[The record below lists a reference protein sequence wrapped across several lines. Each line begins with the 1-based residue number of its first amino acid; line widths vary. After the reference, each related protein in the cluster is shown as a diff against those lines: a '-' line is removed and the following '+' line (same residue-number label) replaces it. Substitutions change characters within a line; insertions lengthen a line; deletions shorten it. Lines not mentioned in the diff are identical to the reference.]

1 MATSSYSSSFGRLK
15 SLSTNFISSNIL
27 QTLVHAKDV
36 SEMTRILEPTWYGP
50 EIERAASLYSPPELL
65 EVALNRH
72 IVEINKIALESTPFS
87 GREAIRAYLLKWDI
101 HNIEL
106 ILSSK
111 IIGRAITET
120 EPFLVSSRNFPAGIS
135 AGNISHDEMKIIL
148 SQAGVDGV
156 VNHLVKYRY
165 GPILMQ
171 HLDTY
176 QKTGDLGPMM
186 ADLISYY
193 YTTLIESLRFFQGD
207 EGVIRDLFR
216 VQIDKRN
223 ILSLLKGKDS
233 ELDRELISKHLIKGG
248 NISRDDLFDIFGSKS
263 MEEFVGKVQK
273 QYNLTDLLKD
283 TYTKTHSLID
293 FEVAFDKFISK
304 SYLKR
309 LKNIPLSLGSI
320 FHFIITA
327 EYEWDNIKRIAYGK
341 RYDLSIERITSMLVL
356 ETD

>member
-15 SLSTNFISSNIL
+15 SLSINFISPTFL
-27 QTLVHAKDV
+27 QNLVHAKDV
-36 SEMTRILEPTWYGP
+36 AEMTRILEPTWYGP

-186 ADLISYY
+186 ADLIAYY

-223 ILSLLKGKDS
+223 ILNLLKGKDS
-233 ELDRELISKHLIKGG
+233 DLDRELINKHLIKGG
-248 NISRDDLFDIFGSKS
+248 NISRDELFDILGSKS
-263 MEEFVGKVQK
+263 IEEFIGKVQK
-273 QYNLTDLLKD
+273 HYNLADLLKE
-283 TYTKTHSLID
+283 TYLKTHSLID

-309 LKNIPLSLGSI
+309 LKNISLSLGSI
-320 FHFIITA
+320 FHFIISA

-341 RYDLSIERITSMLVL
+341 RYDFSLERITSMLVL

>member
-1 MATSSYSSSFGRLK
+1 MATSPYSSSFGRLK
-15 SLSTNFISSNIL
+15 SLSINFIPQNIF
-27 QTLVHAKDV
+27 QNLVHAKDV
-36 SEMTRILEPTWYGP
+36 AEMTRILEPTWYGP
-50 EIERAASLYSPPELL
+50 EIERAAALYSLPELL

-87 GREAIRAYLLKWDI
+87 GRDAIRAYLLKWDI

-148 SQAGVDGV
+148 AQAGVDGV

-176 QKTGDLGPMM
+176 QKTGNLGPMM
-186 ADLISYY
+186 ADLIEYY
-193 YTTLIESLRFFQGD
+193 YTTLIESSRFFQGD

-233 ELDRELISKHLIKGG
+233 HLDRELINKHLIKGG
-248 NISRDDLFDIFGSKS
+248 NISTDELFDIFGSKS
-263 MEEFVGKVQK
+263 IEEFVGKVQK
-273 QYNLTDLLKD
+273 HHNLADLLKE
-283 TYTKTHSLID
+283 TYIKTHSLID

-309 LKNIPLSLGSI
+309 LKNISLSLGSI

-341 RYDLSIERITSMLVL
+341 RYDLPLERITSMLVL
-356 ETD
+356 ETE

>member
-1 MATSSYSSSFGRLK
+1 M
-15 SLSTNFISSNIL
+15 
-27 QTLVHAKDV
+27 HAKDV
-36 SEMTRILEPTWYGP
+36 ADMIRILEPTSYGP
-50 EIERAASLYSPPELL
+50 EIERAAALYSLPELL

-87 GREAIRAYLLKWDI
+87 GRDAIRAYLLKWDI

-176 QKTGDLGPMM
+176 QKTGNLGPMM
-186 ADLISYY
+186 ADLIEYY
-193 YTTLIESLRFFQGD
+193 YTTLIESSRFFQGD

-233 ELDRELISKHLIKGG
+233 HLDRELINKHLIKGG
-248 NISRDDLFDIFGSKS
+248 NISTDELFDIFGSKS
-263 MEEFVGKVQK
+263 IEEFVGKVQK
-273 QYNLTDLLKD
+273 HHNLADLLKE
-283 TYTKTHSLID
+283 TYIKTHSLID

-309 LKNIPLSLGSI
+309 LKNISLSLGSI

-341 RYDLSIERITSMLVL
+341 RYDLPLERITSMLVL
-356 ETD
+356 ETE

>member
-1 MATSSYSSSFGRLK
+1 MGSSSYSSSFGRLK
-15 SLSTNFISSNIL
+15 SLSINFISQNIL
-27 QTLVHAKDV
+27 QTLAHAKDV
-36 SEMTRILEPTWYGP
+36 SEITRILESTWYGP

-148 SQAGVDGV
+148 SQPGVDGV

-207 EGVIRDLFR
+207 EGIIRDLFR

-223 ILSLLKGKDS
+223 ILNLLKGKDS
-233 ELDRELISKHLIKGG
+233 NLDRELVNKHLIKGG
-248 NISRDDLFDIFGSKS
+248 NISKDDLFDMLGSKS
-263 MEEFVGKVQK
+263 IDEFVGKVQK
-273 QYNLTDLLKD
+273 HYNITDLLKD
-283 TYTKTHSLID
+283 TYIKTHSLID

-309 LKNIPLSLGSI
+309 LKNVPLSLGSI

-327 EYEWDNIKRIAYGK
+327 EYEWDNIKRIVYGK
-341 RYDLSIERITSMLVL
+341 RYEFSLERITSMLVL
-356 ETD
+356 ETE

>member
-1 MATSSYSSSFGRLK
+1 
-15 SLSTNFISSNIL
+15 
-27 QTLVHAKDV
+27 
-36 SEMTRILEPTWYGP
+36 MTRILEPTWYGP

-72 IVEINKIALESTPFS
+72 VVEINKIALESTPFS

-193 YTTLIESLRFFQGD
+193 YTNLIESLRFFQGD

-263 MEEFVGKVQK
+263 IEEFVGNVQK

-283 TYTKTHSLID
+283 TYSKTHSLID

>member
-15 SLSTNFISSNIL
+15 SLSLNFISQNIL
-27 QTLVHAKDV
+27 QNLVHAKDV
-36 SEMTRILEPTWYGP
+36 AEMTRILEPTWYGP
-50 EIERAASLYSPPELL
+50 EIERAAALYSLPELL

-176 QKTGDLGPMM
+176 QKTGNLGPMM
-186 ADLISYY
+186 ADLIEYY
-193 YTTLIESLRFFQGD
+193 YSTLIESSRFFQGD

-233 ELDRELISKHLIKGG
+233 HLDRELINKHLIKGG
-248 NISRDDLFDIFGSKS
+248 NISTDELFDIFGSKS
-263 MEEFVGKVQK
+263 IEEFVGRVQK
-273 QYNLTDLLKD
+273 HHNLADLLKE
-283 TYTKTHSLID
+283 TYIKTHSLID

-309 LKNIPLSLGSI
+309 LKNISLSLGSI

-341 RYDLSIERITSMLVL
+341 RYDLPLERITSMLVL
-356 ETD
+356 ETE

>member
-15 SLSTNFISSNIL
+15 SLSLNFISQNIL
-27 QTLVHAKDV
+27 QNLVHAKDV
-36 SEMTRILEPTWYGP
+36 ADMIRILEPTSYGP
-50 EIERAASLYSPPELL
+50 EIERAAALYSLPELL

-87 GREAIRAYLLKWDI
+87 GRDAIRAYLLKWDI

-176 QKTGDLGPMM
+176 QKTGNLGPMM
-186 ADLISYY
+186 ADLIEYY
-193 YTTLIESLRFFQGD
+193 YTTLIESSRFFQGD

-233 ELDRELISKHLIKGG
+233 HLDRELINKHLIKGG
-248 NISRDDLFDIFGSKS
+248 NISTDELFDIFGSKS
-263 MEEFVGKVQK
+263 IEEFVGKVQK
-273 QYNLTDLLKD
+273 HHNLADLLKE
-283 TYTKTHSLID
+283 TYIKTHSLID

-309 LKNIPLSLGSI
+309 LKNISLSLGSI

-341 RYDLSIERITSMLVL
+341 RYDLPLERITSMLVL
-356 ETD
+356 ETE

>member
-15 SLSTNFISSNIL
+15 SLSINFIPPTLL
-27 QTLVHAKDV
+27 QNLVHAKDV
-36 SEMTRILEPTWYGP
+36 AEMTRILEPTWYGP

-72 IVEINKIALESTPFS
+72 IVEINKIALESTLFS

-148 SQAGVDGV
+148 TQAGVDGV

-186 ADLISYY
+186 ADLIAYY

-223 ILSLLKGKDS
+223 ILNLLKGKDS
-233 ELDRELISKHLIKGG
+233 DLDRELINKHLIKGG
-248 NISRDDLFDIFGSKS
+248 NISRDELFDILGSKS
-263 MEEFVGKVQK
+263 IEEFIGKVQK
-273 QYNLTDLLKD
+273 YYNLADLLKE
-283 TYTKTHSLID
+283 TYLKTHSLID

-309 LKNIPLSLGSI
+309 LKNISLSLGSI

-341 RYDLSIERITSMLVL
+341 RYDFSVERITSMLVL

>member
-15 SLSTNFISSNIL
+15 SLSINFIPPTLL
-27 QTLVHAKDV
+27 QNLVHAKDV
-36 SEMTRILEPTWYGP
+36 AEMTRILEPTWYGP

-148 SQAGVDGV
+148 TQTGVDGV

-186 ADLISYY
+186 ADLIGYY

-223 ILSLLKGKDS
+223 ILNLLKGKDS
-233 ELDRELISKHLIKGG
+233 DLDREVINKHLIKGG
-248 NISRDDLFDIFGSKS
+248 NICRDELFDILGSKS
-263 MEEFVGKVQK
+263 IEEFIGKVQK
-273 QYNLTDLLKD
+273 HYNLADLLKE
-283 TYTKTHSLID
+283 TYLKTHSLID

-309 LKNIPLSLGSI
+309 LKNISLSLGSI

-341 RYDLSIERITSMLVL
+341 RYDFSVERITSMLVL

>member
-1 MATSSYSSSFGRLK
+1 M
-15 SLSTNFISSNIL
+15 
-27 QTLVHAKDV
+27 HAKDV
-36 SEMTRILEPTWYGP
+36 AEMTRILEPTWYGP

-186 ADLISYY
+186 ADLIAYY

-223 ILSLLKGKDS
+223 ILNLLKGKDS
-233 ELDRELISKHLIKGG
+233 DLDR
-248 NISRDDLFDIFGSKS
+248 
-263 MEEFVGKVQK
+263 
-273 QYNLTDLLKD
+273 
-283 TYTKTHSLID
+283 
-293 FEVAFDKFISK
+293 
-304 SYLKR
+304 
-309 LKNIPLSLGSI
+309 
-320 FHFIITA
+320 
-327 EYEWDNIKRIAYGK
+327 
-341 RYDLSIERITSMLVL
+341 
-356 ETD
+356 

>member
-15 SLSTNFISSNIL
+15 SLSINFISSNIL
-27 QTLVHAKDV
+27 QNLVHAKDV

-263 MEEFVGKVQK
+263 IEEFVGNVQK

-283 TYTKTHSLID
+283 TYSKTHSLID
-293 FEVAFDKFISK
+293 FEIAFDKFISK

>member
-15 SLSTNFISSNIL
+15 SLSLNFISQNIL
-27 QTLVHAKDV
+27 QNLVHAKDV
-36 SEMTRILEPTWYGP
+36 ADMIRILEPTSYGP
-50 EIERAASLYSPPELL
+50 EIERAAALYSPPELL

-87 GREAIRAYLLKWDI
+87 GRDAIRAYLLKWDI

-176 QKTGDLGPMM
+176 QKTGNLGPMM
-186 ADLISYY
+186 ADLIEYY
-193 YTTLIESLRFFQGD
+193 YTTLIESSRFFQGD

-233 ELDRELISKHLIKGG
+233 HLDRELINKHLIKGG
-248 NISRDDLFDIFGSKS
+248 NISTDELFDIFGSKS
-263 MEEFVGKVQK
+263 IEEFVGKVQK
-273 QYNLTDLLKD
+273 HHNLADLLKE
-283 TYTKTHSLID
+283 TYIKTHSLID

-309 LKNIPLSLGSI
+309 LKNISLSLGSI

-341 RYDLSIERITSMLVL
+341 RYDLPLERITSMLVL
-356 ETD
+356 ETE

>member
-1 MATSSYSSSFGRLK
+1 IATSSYSSSFGRLK
-15 SLSTNFISSNIL
+15 SLSINFISPTIL
-27 QTLVHAKDV
+27 QNLVHAKDV
-36 SEMTRILEPTWYGP
+36 AEMTRILEPTWYGP

-186 ADLISYY
+186 ADLIAYY

-223 ILSLLKGKDS
+223 ILNLLKGKDS
-233 ELDRELISKHLIKGG
+233 DLDRELINKHLIKGG
-248 NISRDDLFDIFGSKS
+248 NISRDELFDILGSKS
-263 MEEFVGKVQK
+263 IEEFIGKVEK
-273 QYNLTDLLKD
+273 HYNLTETLKD
-283 TYTKTHSLID
+283 TYMKTHSLID
-293 FEVAFDKFISK
+293 FEVAFDKYINK
-304 SYLKR
+304 TYLKR
-309 LKNIPLSLGSI
+309 LKNIALSLGTI
-320 FHFIITA
+320 FYFMIKA

-341 RYDLSIERITSMLVL
+341 RYDLPIERINSMLIL
-356 ETD
+356 E

>member
-1 MATSSYSSSFGRLK
+1 M
-15 SLSTNFISSNIL
+15 
-27 QTLVHAKDV
+27 HAKDV

-263 MEEFVGKVQK
+263 IEEFVGNVQK

-283 TYTKTHSLID
+283 TYSKTHSLID
-293 FEVAFDKFISK
+293 FEIAFDKFISK

>member
-15 SLSTNFISSNIL
+15 SLSINFISPTLFQN
-27 QTLVHAKDV
+27 LVHAKDV
-36 SEMTRILEPTWYGP
+36 AEMTRILEPTWYGP

-186 ADLISYY
+186 ADLIAYY

-223 ILSLLKGKDS
+223 ILNLLKGKDS
-233 ELDRELISKHLIKGG
+233 DLDRELINKHLIKGG
-248 NISRDDLFDIFGSKS
+248 NISRDELFDMLGSKS
-263 MEEFVGKVQK
+263 IEEFIGKVQK
-273 QYNLTDLLKD
+273 HYNLTDLLKE
-283 TYTKTHSLID
+283 TYLKTHSLID

-309 LKNIPLSLGSI
+309 LKNISLSLGSI

-341 RYDLSIERITSMLVL
+341 RYDFSIERITSMLVL
-356 ETD
+356 EID

>member
-15 SLSTNFISSNIL
+15 SLSINFISATLL
-27 QTLVHAKDV
+27 QNLVHAKDV
-36 SEMTRILEPTWYGP
+36 GEMTRILEPTWYGP

-186 ADLISYY
+186 ADLIAYY

-223 ILSLLKGKDS
+223 ILNLLKGKDS
-233 ELDRELISKHLIKGG
+233 DLDRELINKHLIKGG
-248 NISRDDLFDIFGSKS
+248 NISRDELFDMLGSKS
-263 MEEFVGKVQK
+263 IEEFIGKVQK
-273 QYNLTDLLKD
+273 HYNLTDLLKE
-283 TYTKTHSLID
+283 TYLKTHSLID

-309 LKNIPLSLGSI
+309 LKNISLSLGSI

-341 RYDLSIERITSMLVL
+341 RYDFSIERITSMLVL

>member
-15 SLSTNFISSNIL
+15 SLSINFISSNIL

-50 EIERAASLYSPPELL
+50 EIERAASIYSPPELL

>member
-15 SLSTNFISSNIL
+15 SLSINFISATLL
-27 QTLVHAKDV
+27 QNLVHAKDV
-36 SEMTRILEPTWYGP
+36 GEMTRILEPTWYGP

-87 GREAIRAYLLKWDI
+87 GREAIRSYLLKWDI

-186 ADLISYY
+186 ADLIAYY

-223 ILSLLKGKDS
+223 ILNLLKGKDS
-233 ELDRELISKHLIKGG
+233 DLDRELINKHLIKGG
-248 NISRDDLFDIFGSKS
+248 NISRDELFDMLGSKS
-263 MEEFVGKVQK
+263 IEEFIGKVQK
-273 QYNLTDLLKD
+273 HYNLTDLLKE
-283 TYTKTHSLID
+283 TYLKTHSLID

-309 LKNIPLSLGSI
+309 LKNISLSLGSI

-341 RYDLSIERITSMLVL
+341 RYDFSIERITSMLVL

>member
-1 MATSSYSSSFGRLK
+1 MATSPYSSSFGRLN
-15 SLSTNFISSNIL
+15 SLSINFIPQNIL
-27 QTLVHAKDV
+27 QNLVHAKDV
-36 SEMTRILEPTWYGP
+36 AEMTRILEPTWYGA
-50 EIERAASLYSPPELL
+50 EIERAAALYSLPELL

-87 GREAIRAYLLKWDI
+87 GRDAIRAYLLKWDI

-176 QKTGDLGPMM
+176 QKTGNLGPMM
-186 ADLISYY
+186 ADLIEYY
-193 YTTLIESLRFFQGD
+193 YTTLIESSRFFQGD

-233 ELDRELISKHLIKGG
+233 HLDRELINKHLIKGG
-248 NISRDDLFDIFGSKS
+248 NISTDELFDIFGSKS
-263 MEEFVGKVQK
+263 IEEFVGRVQK
-273 QYNLTDLLKD
+273 HHNLADLLKE
-283 TYTKTHSLID
+283 TYIKTHSLID

-309 LKNIPLSLGSI
+309 LKNISLSLGSI

-341 RYDLSIERITSMLVL
+341 RYDLPLERITSMLVL
-356 ETD
+356 ETE

>member
-15 SLSTNFISSNIL
+15 SLSINFIPPTLL
-27 QTLVHAKDV
+27 QNLVHAKDV
-36 SEMTRILEPTWYGP
+36 AEMTRILEPTWYGP

-148 SQAGVDGV
+148 TQAGVDGV

-186 ADLISYY
+186 ADLIAYY

-223 ILSLLKGKDS
+223 ILNLLKGNDS
-233 ELDRELISKHLIKGG
+233 DLDRELINKHLIKGG
-248 NISRDDLFDIFGSKS
+248 NISRDELFDILGSKGI
-263 MEEFVGKVQK
+263 EELIGKVQK
-273 QYNLTDLLKD
+273 HYNLTDLLKE
-283 TYTKTHSLID
+283 TYLKTHSLID

-309 LKNIPLSLGSI
+309 LKNISLSLGSI

-341 RYDLSIERITSMLVL
+341 RYDFSVERITSMLVL

>member
-283 TYTKTHSLID
+283 TYSKTHSLID

>member
-263 MEEFVGKVQK
+263 IEEFVGKVQK

-283 TYTKTHSLID
+283 TYSKTHSLID

-356 ETD
+356 EMD

>member
-1 MATSSYSSSFGRLK
+1 MATSPYSSSFGRLK
-15 SLSTNFISSNIL
+15 SLSINFIPQNIL
-27 QTLVHAKDV
+27 QNLVHAKDV
-36 SEMTRILEPTWYGP
+36 AEMTRILEPTWYGA
-50 EIERAASLYSPPELL
+50 EIERAAALYSLPELL

-87 GREAIRAYLLKWDI
+87 GRDAIRAYLLKWDI

-176 QKTGDLGPMM
+176 QKTGNLGPMM
-186 ADLISYY
+186 ADLIEYY
-193 YTTLIESLRFFQGD
+193 YTTLIESSRFFQGD

-233 ELDRELISKHLIKGG
+233 HLDRELINKHLIKGG
-248 NISRDDLFDIFGSKS
+248 NISTDELFDIFGSKS
-263 MEEFVGKVQK
+263 IEEFVGRVQK
-273 QYNLTDLLKD
+273 HHNLADLLKE
-283 TYTKTHSLID
+283 TYIKTHSLID

-309 LKNIPLSLGSI
+309 LKNISLSLGSI

-341 RYDLSIERITSMLVL
+341 RYDLPLERITSMLVL
-356 ETD
+356 ETE

>member
-15 SLSTNFISSNIL
+15 SLSINFISPTLL
-27 QTLVHAKDV
+27 QNLVHAKDV
-36 SEMTRILEPTWYGP
+36 AEMTRILEPTWYGP

-176 QKTGDLGPMM
+176 QKTGNLGPMM
-186 ADLISYY
+186 ADLIEYY
-193 YTTLIESLRFFQGD
+193 YTTLIESSRFFQGD

-223 ILSLLKGKDS
+223 ILNLLKGKDS
-233 ELDRELISKHLIKGG
+233 DLDRELINKHLIKGG
-248 NISRDDLFDIFGSKS
+248 NISRDELFDILGSKNI
-263 MEEFVGKVQK
+263 EEFIGKVQK
-273 QYNLTDLLKD
+273 HYNLTDLLKE
-283 TYTKTHSLID
+283 TYLKTHSLID

-309 LKNIPLSLGSI
+309 LKNISLSLGSI

-341 RYDLSIERITSMLVL
+341 RYDFSIERITSMLVL